1 MLTSADFMA
10 HHPLA
15 SHDELLAQRHIQR
28 APRVCS
34 LEAKL
39 TSSLDDCVCVAH
51 TPKDASSR
59 DPSSSPTS
67 APPSASHD
75 EFLAQRH
82 IQRAPRVCS
91 LEAKL
96 TSSLD
101 DCVCVAHTLNDASSR
116 NFSYSPTS
124 APPSASHG
132 EFLARR
138 HAEHAPRVRSLE
150 IKSTSSLEDCFVH
163 PPKDDTSSESS
174 CAQTSPPFPRASP
187 TSSMIWDASWMVGK

>member
-1 MLTSADFMA
+1 MPTSADFMA
-10 HHPLA
+10 HHPPA
-15 SHDELLAQRHIQR
+15 SHDELLAQRHTQR
-28 APRVCS
+28 AVRL

-51 TPKDASSR
+51 TPNDASSR

-101 DCVCVAHTLNDASSR
+101 DYVCVGHTLNDASSR
-116 NFSYSPTS
+116 HSSSSPN
-124 APPSASHG
+124 PSASHD

-138 HAEHAPRVRSLE
+138 HTERAPRACSLE
-150 IKSTSSLEDCFVH
+150 TKLTSSLEDCGVH
-163 PPKDDTSSESS
+163 PPKDETSSESS
-174 CAQTSPPFPRASP
+174 CAQTSPPFPRVSP